1 VYYPGNDA
9 GPARYAAPV
18 RDFRGIVLA
27 AIQLAQEPGEEA
39 AGDVPAPEKAVV
51 LAANAVSA
59 GLGFQ
64 G

>member
-1 VYYPGNDA
+1 MYYPGNDA

-27 AIQLAQEPGEEA
+27 AIQLAQGPGEEA
-39 AGDVPAPEKAVV
+39 AGNGTAPQRAVV
-51 LAANAVSA
+51 LAANTLSA
-59 GLGFQ
+59 ELGFQ